1 MTALSQMSRKDATLK
16 SSGEPVTINAAFF
29 QEIKEAHVEVCAKV
43 EQIMRLGRHASW
55 AESTCRGLTDELDQL
70 VELIGLYFS
79 LEEAYGY
86 FDDPVYV
93 SACYSDRVNELRSE
107 HRDLFLV
114 LSRIRDHAAR
124 LFYNGRLPDSADAIL
139 SRLGVFCDQLDQ
151 HELRERE
158 LITEAFSADIG
169 CCD

>member
-1 MTALSQMSRKDATLK
+1 MTALPQTSRQNATAK
-16 SSGEPVTINAAFF
+16 SSATAVTINAAFF
-29 QEIKEAHVEVCAKV
+29 EEIKEAHVEVSAKMDEILRAGRRGSWTESRCSRLT
-43 EQIMRLGRHASW
+43 EQ
-55 AESTCRGLTDELDQL
+55 LDQL
-70 VELIGLYFS
+70 VELVGLYFA

-93 SACYSDRVNELRSE
+93 SACYSDRVHQLRDE
-107 HRDLFLV
+107 HRGLFLA

-124 LFYNGRLPDSADAIL
+124 LLYNGRLADSIDAIL
-139 SRLGVFCDQLDQ
+139 SRLCVFCDQLDQ
-151 HELRERE
+151 HERRERE